1 MKRIYLLLGAVAVAL
16 VATSAAT
23 PMALPKLTG
32 TVGPGFTI
40 SLKRGLAP
48 VKLLKAG
55 KYTFV
60 VSDKASIHN
69 FQIEGPRPES
79 GDHHRRLRRDQ
90 DRDAPAQGRHL
101 QVLLRAAPELDA
113 RHLQG
118 HVGGV
123 SSIARGSGSTAPSAI
138 RQAASSPVGRERIRY
153 GRLSQRPMLAMSVRD
168 GRAESVGCEW
178 KTASS

>member
-1 MKRIYLLLGAVAVAL
+1 MTHIRVLLGAATVAL

-60 VSDKASIHN
+60 VSDKSGIHN
-69 FQIEGPRPES
+69 FHLKGPGLSRAITAV
-79 GDHHRRLRRDQ
+79 GFTGTKTVTLTLKK
-90 DRDAPAQGRHL
+90 GRYTYVCDVHPNM
-101 QVLLRAAPELDA
+101 V
-113 RHLQG
+113 G
-118 HVGGV
+118 HFTV
-123 SSIARGSGSTAPSAI
+123 T
-138 RQAASSPVGRERIRY
+138 
-153 GRLSQRPMLAMSVRD
+153 
-168 GRAESVGCEW
+168 
-178 KTASS
+178 